1 MDGKIKTIKLANG
14 LDDSVKIHNLP
25 LPALVNVL
33 QLALDRL
40 PDMSV
45 SRGRA
50 TMPPEAVQ
58 SVAASIRVILSCA
71 AKNMQAAPETPE
83 NDVQGAAL
91 LATIDRFR
99 RMEDELDLHITAPTT
114 H

>member
-1 MDGKIKTIKLANG
+1 MAKIKTIKLDNRLG
-14 LDDSVKIHNLP
+14 DSVKVHNLP

-33 QLALDRL
+33 QIALDRL
-40 PDMSV
+40 PDIAV

-50 TMPPEAVQ
+50 AMPPEAVQ
-58 SVAASIRVILSCA
+58 SVAASIRVVLACA
-71 AKNMQAAPETPE
+71 AKNMQSAPETPE

-91 LATIDRFR
+91 LATMDRFR
-99 RMEDELDLHITAPTT
+99 RMEDKLGLHITAPTT

>member
-1 MDGKIKTIKLANG
+1 MDGKIKTIKLSHELG
-14 LDDSVKIHNLP
+14 DSVKIHNLP

-33 QLALDRL
+33 ELALDRL